1 MKKIFLILL
10 LSVFSLGS
18 FAQNVLSLFNKANT
32 FFDLFFENKLEEAHN
47 YFSDEAKTKV
57 STENLKQLANLL
69 ESKLGKVKSIDAI
82 QSKNQGDF
90 FAVILNGVFENDT
103 QDFVMLFDKSEKVV
117 GLQLLPKAVT
127 YQKPSYADTNVY
139 VEKSTYI
146 EFPNHQLATVITTP
160 KNVKNFPVVVLVHGS
175 GPNDMDETIGP
186 NKPFK
191 DIAAGLAAKGI
202 ATVRYVKRTL
212 IYPNDFKGAFT
223 VKEETTDDAILAI
236 ELAKKIPG
244 ADLKNIYV
252 FGHSLGGMLAP
263 KIATLAP
270 DLKGI
275 VIASAPARKLTNIII
290 DQNKYIFELSKD
302 TSQAMKDEFKNAMT
316 ELEKTKITKLLPNM
330 KPDSAI
336 AGLPASY
343 WIDLNNYD
351 QLATAKKLNKQRIY
365 ILQGGND
372 FQITETDFNIWNNEL
387 NKKKNVTLKLYPE
400 LNHLLSV
407 QTEKG
412 TVMQYQ
418 KPANVSEQL
427 IDDLANWIKAN

>member
-1 MKKIFLILL
+1 M
-10 LSVFSLGS
+10 SS
-18 FAQNVLSLFNKANT
+18 FAQNVLNLFNKANT
-32 FFDLFFENKLEEAHN
+32 FFDLFFENKLDDAHN
-47 YFSDEAKTKV
+47 YFSDEAKSKI
-57 STENLKQLANLL
+57 STENLKQLANML
-69 ESKLGKVKSIDAI
+69 ESRLGKVKSIDAI

-103 QDFVMLFDKSEKVV
+103 QDFVMLFDKNEKIV

-139 VEKSTYI
+139 AEKSTYI
-146 EFPNHQLATVITTP
+146 EFPNHQLATIITTP
-160 KNVKNFPVVVLVHGS
+160 KNVKSFPVVVLVHGS
-175 GPNDMDETIGP
+175 GPNDMDETVGP

-223 VKEETTDDAILAI
+223 VKEETLDDAVLAI
-236 ELAKKIPG
+236 ALAKKIPG
-244 ADLKNIYV
+244 ADVKNIYV
-252 FGHSLGGMLAP
+252 LGHSLGGMLAP
-263 KIATLAP
+263 RIATLVP

-275 VIASAPARKLTNIII
+275 VLASAPARKLTDIIV
-290 DQNKYIFELSKD
+290 DQNKYMVELSKD
-302 TSQAMKDEFKNAMT
+302 TSQAMKDELQKALT

-336 AGLPASY
+336 GGLPASY

-372 FQITETDFNIWNNEL
+372 FQITETDFNIWNHEL
-387 NKKKNVTLKLYPE
+387 GKKKNVTLKLYPE

-412 TVMQYQ
+412 NIMQYQ